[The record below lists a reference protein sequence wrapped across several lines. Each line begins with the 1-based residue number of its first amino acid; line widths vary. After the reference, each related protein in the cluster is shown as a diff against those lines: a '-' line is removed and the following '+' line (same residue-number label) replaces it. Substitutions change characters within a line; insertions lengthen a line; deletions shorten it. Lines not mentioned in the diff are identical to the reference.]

1 MRNSIKSIGKVSTL
15 LASTA
20 LLMATTAVFPAE
32 AANKAGGSCT
42 KVNAKAKIGGD
53 NYVCTKNPVVKNAK
67 LTWVWVGC
75 IDSNKLYLD
84 ATTRLKQITES
95 AAQAS
100 TMLDTEIAALKAEAP
115 ADEAKA
121 KVYDQKEIGR
131 AHV

>member
-20 LLMATTAVFPAE
+20 LLMATTSILPAE

-95 AAQAS
+95 AAQ
-100 TMLDTEIAALKAEAP
+100 
-115 ADEAKA
+115 
-121 KVYDQKEIGR
+121 EIGR